1 MDGKENLEL
10 QCLFAIQALTNELE
24 HPQGFLCQIF
34 QTLWDDSIIASESFL
49 AWSKCNDGH
58 EVTGKAVALKSL
70 TSFFTA
76 LKETED
82 DSSCDDS

>member
-1 MDGKENLEL
+1 MDRKENLEL

-34 QTLWDDSIIASESFL
+34 QTLWDDNIIASESFL
-49 AWSKCNDGH
+49 ACAKCKDGH

-76 LKETED
+76 LK
-82 DSSCDDS
+82 